1 MTGLGLAA
9 GDAAADEAPIR
20 FPSVTKNKPASAR
33 LASTCRFG
41 HPRKV
46 LVNIMNV
53 SAMMYPFL
61 LVFPFL
67 MIYSAFSDLLTMT
80 IPNRVSLILL
90 AGFPVLAFAAGV
102 PLEAIGWHLSCGIGI
117 LVITFTLF
125 SFGWIGGG
133 DAKLAAATA
142 LWLGW
147 DHMLDYGLI
156 SSVLGGALTLAML
169 QMRKFALPEKMKA
182 QAWIERLHNGANG
195 VPYGI
200 ALAVAGLILY
210 PETRIWLGAT
220 LHG

>member
-1 MTGLGLAA
+1 MNAA
-9 GDAAADEAPIR
+9 TTMI
-20 FPSVTKNKPASAR
+20 
-33 LASTCRFG
+33 
-41 HPRKV
+41 
-46 LVNIMNV
+46 
-53 SAMMYPFL
+53 YPFL
-61 LVFPFL
+61 LIFPFL

-80 IPNRVSLILL
+80 IPNQISLILL
-90 AGFPVLAFAAGV
+90 AGFPLLALAAGV
-102 PLEAIGWHLSCGIGI
+102 PLENIGWHLSCGIGI
-117 LVITFTLF
+117 LSITFTLF
-125 SFGWIGGG
+125 TLGWIGGG

-169 QMRKFALPEKMKA
+169 QMRKVALPEKLRA

-200 ALAVAGLILY
+200 ALAAAGLILY
-210 PETRIWLGAT
+210 PESSVWLGVT